1 MDTAPRRRPDALH
14 LLLILAA
21 FGLCLVASA
30 WPIRLIGQ
38 PFAGARIEP
47 TLTVSAVND
56 GAWPA
61 MKAGLHEYDRIVAV
75 NGRPVRHNAELYDLV
90 RQAGI
95 GQTVTYTV
103 RRPGAVP
110 PTLTVD
116 VAIRAFGWRDLQ
128 NFGLIFLIGFA
139 HLVIGAVAFMMKS
152 DSLLARVHL
161 YMTIAVGLSLVLT
174 NDYDFGVLF
183 PRVWF
188 VACAM
193 AGATCLHLGL
203 LFPEPRRFLK
213 DRKWP
218 VPLIYG
224 FAALVCA
231 AWQLTYQ
238 PVGAVAMGDAAMD
251 RFFIAYQTTMI
262 WGAMGP
268 LGLLILLVT
277 AWRTASSP
285 RYKTQAKVTLFGA
298 TTAYGPMLLLWML
311 PVFVLGISLD
321 ASGQL
326 VLLTALCWL
335 IFPISI
341 AYAIV
346 RHQLFDIDVI
356 IKLSMLYSS
365 LVVLLGGGYMLGT
378 AVIQQ
383 ALIAWTGSASDFANL
398 AMTGAIAV
406 VFDPMRQRLRELI
419 DRRFFR
425 AKYDFK
431 RILSDFAAA
440 ARSTIRVDDLIESM
454 RPILETALHP
464 SHIALYLRR
473 DRLIV
478 RHAAFGDS
486 TGMPLVL
493 PAQHALDKLPR
504 AEGARHFPLTVSGK
518 DGVEQL
524 VGILALG
531 PKRSELDYT
540 HEDVQLLTNMAQQ
553 FALTVHN
560 AELATEVAEKAAIQR
575 SLEQARMIQRSM
587 LPDQQL
593 DLPSHQVVG
602 YSESTD
608 ETGGDYYDW
617 APLTGGRY
625 VVAVGDVTGHGID
638 AALIVAMAKACLFNQ
653 LRDDPTPG
661 AVMAA
666 LNETI
671 HAVDSRRTSE
681 QNRKLMSCV
690 YALVDPEQGTMD
702 IASAGHFYPLVYR
715 AAAGAVEDLSELQS
729 TFPLGTRP
737 PAKFKCPQGV
747 VGLGDGDVLLF
758 FTDGVHEAHDD
769 AGQEYGL
776 ERLQDQ
782 LVRLHD
788 LPAAEI
794 QQALLDDLYG
804 HIGQSAPVEDDVTV
818 LVIKVAPAAGPA

>member
-1 MDTAPRRRPDALH
+1 MDTAPRRRPDAWH
-14 LLLILAA
+14 LLLIVAA
-21 FGLCLVASA
+21 FGLCLVASF

-38 PFAGARIEP
+38 PFAGCRIEP

-61 MKAGLHEYDRIVAV
+61 MKAGLHEYDRIIAV
-75 NGRPVRHNAELYDLV
+75 NGTPVHHNEQLYAMV

-95 GQTVTYTV
+95 GNSVTYTV
-103 RRPGAVP
+103 HRPGADP
-110 PTLTVD
+110 GTLTVK
-116 VAIRAFGWRDLQ
+116 VPIRAFGWRDLQ

-139 HLVIGAVAFMMKS
+139 HLVIGAVAFTMKS

-161 YMTIAVGLSLVLT
+161 YMTISVGLSLVLT

-183 PRVWF
+183 PRIWF

-203 LFPEPRRFLK
+203 LFPEPRRFL
-213 DRKWP
+213 RHRRWP
-218 VPLIYG
+218 IWLLYG
-224 FAALVCA
+224 FAAGICT
-231 AWQLTYQ
+231 AWQVTYQ
-238 PVGAVAMGDAAMD
+238 PVGAAAMGDAAMD
-251 RFFIAYQTTMI
+251 RFFVAYETAMI

-268 LGLLILLVT
+268 LGLLVLLVA
-277 AWRTASSP
+277 AWRSATTP

-311 PVFVLGISLD
+311 PVFVFGVSLD

-326 VLLTALCWL
+326 VLLTAICWL

-383 ALIAWTGSASDFANL
+383 TLIALTGSASDLANL

-406 VFDPMRQRLRELI
+406 VFDPLRQKLREQI

-431 RILSDFAAA
+431 RILSDFVEA
-440 ARSTIRVDDLIESM
+440 ARSTIRIEDLVESM
-454 RPILETALHP
+454 RQILETALHP
-464 SHIALYLRR
+464 THIVLYLRQGT
-473 DRLIV
+473 LLV
-478 RHAAFGDS
+478 PHAVFGEPEDLPQALP
-486 TGMPLVL
+486 TEHGMAKMPHLPGAVELPLVIT
-493 PAQHALDKLPR
+493 
-504 AEGARHFPLTVSGK
+504 ENGT
-518 DGVEQL
+518 EQL

-540 HEDVQLLTNMAQQ
+540 SEDVQLLTNMTQQ
-553 FALTVHN
+553 LALTVHN
-560 AELATEVAEKAAIQR
+560 AELAGEVAEKAAIKR
-575 SLEQARMIQRSM
+575 TLEQARMIQRSM
-587 LPDQQL
+587 LPDTQL
-593 DLPSHQVVG
+593 DLPGHQVVG
-602 YSESTD
+602 YSESAD

-617 APLTGGRY
+617 SALPDGRY
-625 VVAVGDVTGHGID
+625 VVTVGDVTGHGID

-653 LRDDPTPG
+653 LRDDPHPG
-661 AVMAA
+661 SVMAA

-671 HAVDSRRTSE
+671 HTVDARRASE
-681 QNRKLMSCV
+681 QSRKLMTCV
-690 YALVDPEQGTMD
+690 YALIDPATGAME
-702 IASAGHFYPLVYR
+702 IASAGHFYPLIYR
-715 AAAGAVEDLSELQS
+715 AATGMVEDLSELKS

-747 VGLGDGDVLLF
+747 VTIQDGDVLLF
-758 FTDGVHEAHDD
+758 FTDGVHEAHDPN
-769 AGQEYGL
+769 GQEYGL
-776 ERLQDQ
+776 DRLQEQ
-782 LVRLHD
+782 LVRWHD
-788 LPAAEI
+788 RPAAAI
-794 QQALLDDLYG
+794 QQALLDDLYW
-804 HIGQSAPVEDDVTV
+804 HIGKSHPVEDDVT
-818 LVIKVAPAAGPA
+818 LVVVKASPP

>member
-1 MDTAPRRRPDALH
+1 MEPTPRRRPDALH
-14 LLLILAA
+14 LLLIVAS
-21 FGLCLVASA
+21 FVFCLVASA
-30 WPIRLIGQ
+30 WPIQLIGQ
-38 PFAGARIEP
+38 PFAGCRIEP

-61 MKAGLHEYDRIVAV
+61 MQAGLHEYDRIVAV
-75 NGRPVRHNAELYDLV
+75 NGQPVRHNQELYDRV

-95 GQTVTYTV
+95 GKSVTYTV
-103 RRPGAVP
+103 RRPGAEP
-110 PTLTVD
+110 PTLTVT
-116 VAIRAFGWRDLQ
+116 VPIRAFGWRDLQ

-139 HLVIGAVAFMMKS
+139 HLVIGAVAFAMKS

-161 YMTIAVGLSLVLT
+161 YMTISVGLSLVLT

-188 VACAM
+188 IACAM

-203 LFPEPRRFLK
+203 LFPEPRRFLR
-213 DRKWP
+213 DRRWP
-218 VPLIYG
+218 VWLIYG
-224 FAALVCA
+224 FAGSVCA

-251 RFFIAYQTTMI
+251 RFFVAYQSTMI
-262 WGAMGP
+262 WGALGP
-268 LGLLILLVT
+268 LGLLGLLVT
-277 AWRTASSP
+277 AWRTASTP

-365 LVVLLGGGYMLGT
+365 LVLLLGGGYMLGT
-378 AVIQQ
+378 AAIQQ
-383 ALIAWTGSASDFANL
+383 TLIALTGSTSDMANL
-398 AMTGAIAV
+398 AMTGAVAFL
-406 VFDPMRQRLRELI
+406 FDPLRQKLRDQI

-431 RILSDFAAA
+431 RILSDFVEA
-440 ARSTIRVDDLIESM
+440 ARSTIRLDDLIESM
-454 RPILETALHP
+454 RQILENALHP
-464 SHIALYLRR
+464 HYTVLYLRQGQ
-473 DRLIV
+473 LLV
-478 RHAAFGDS
+478 PHAVFGEAED
-486 TGMPLVL
+486 L
-493 PAQHALDKLPR
+493 PQALPTEHALEKMPHREGTVQLPLMIT
-504 AEGARHFPLTVSGK
+504 EH
-518 DGVEQL
+518 GVEQL
-524 VGILALG
+524 VGILFLG
-531 PKRSELDYT
+531 PKRSEMEYT
-540 HEDVQLLTNMAQQ
+540 GEDVQLLTNMTQQ
-553 FALTVHN
+553 LALTVHN
-560 AELATEVAEKAAIQR
+560 AELATEVAEKAAIKR
-575 SLEQARMIQRSM
+575 TLEQARMIQRSM
-587 LPDQQL
+587 LPDTQL
-593 DLPSHQVVG
+593 ELPSHQVVG
-602 YSESTD
+602 YSESAD

-617 APLTGGRY
+617 STLPDGRY

-653 LRDDPTPG
+653 LRDDPAPG
-661 AVMAA
+661 AVMTA

-671 HAVDSRRTSE
+671 HTVDARRSSE
-681 QNRKLMSCV
+681 QSRKLMTCV
-690 YALVDPEQGTMD
+690 YALIDPEQGAME

-715 AAAGAVEDLSELQS
+715 AESATVDDLAELKS

-747 VGLGDGDVLLF
+747 VTLGPDDVLLF
-758 FTDGVHEAHDD
+758 FTDGVHEAHDPD
-769 AGQEYGL
+769 GQEYGL
-776 ERLQDQ
+776 ERLQEQ
-782 LVRLHD
+782 LARLHA
-788 LPAAEI
+788 LTAAEI
-794 QQALLDDLYG
+794 QRAILDDLYW
-804 HIGQSAPVEDDVTV
+804 HIGKPHPVEDDVTLV
-818 LVIKVAPAAGPA
+818 VIKAAPAP

>member
-1 MDTAPRRRPDALH
+1 MDTAPRRRPDAWH
-14 LLLILAA
+14 LLLIVAS
-21 FGLCLVASA
+21 FVFCLVASA

-38 PFAGARIEP
+38 PFAGCRIEP

-56 GAWPA
+56 GTWPA
-61 MKAGLHEYDRIVAV
+61 MQAGLHEYDRIVAV
-75 NGRPVRHNAELYDLV
+75 NGRPVRQNQELYAHV

-95 GQTVTYTV
+95 GRQVTYTV
-103 RRPGAVP
+103 RRPGATP
-110 PTLTVD
+110 ATLTVT
-116 VAIRAFGWRDLQ
+116 VPIRAFGWWDLQ

-139 HLVIGAVAFMMKS
+139 HLIIGAVAFFMKS

-188 VACAM
+188 IACAM

-203 LFPEPRRFLK
+203 LFPEPRRFLQG
-213 DRKWP
+213 RRWP
-218 VPLIYG
+218 VALLYG
-224 FAALVCA
+224 FAAVVCA
-231 AWQLTYQ
+231 AWQWTYQ
-238 PVGAVAMGDAAMD
+238 PIGVAAMGDAAMD
-251 RFFIAYQTTMI
+251 RFFIAYQATMI
-262 WGAMGP
+262 WGALGP
-268 LGLLILLVT
+268 LGLLFLLVA
-277 AWRTASSP
+277 AWRTASTP

-365 LVVLLGGGYMLGT
+365 LVLLLGGGYMLGT
-378 AVIQQ
+378 AALQQ
-383 ALIAWTGSASDFANL
+383 TLFALTGSSSDWVNL

-406 VFDPMRQRLRELI
+406 VFDPLRQRLREQI

-431 RILSDFAAA
+431 RILSDFVAA
-440 ARSTIRVDDLIESM
+440 ARSTIRLDDLVESM
-454 RPILETALHP
+454 RQILEAALHP
-464 SHIALYLRR
+464 SYIALYLRQGV
-473 DRLIV
+473 LIV
-478 RHAAFGDS
+478 QHAAFGEH
-486 TGMPLVL
+486 TVL
-493 PAQHALDKLPR
+493 PLLLPLDHALDKMPR
-504 AEGARHFPLTVSGK
+504 PEGAVHFPLSITDREGH
-518 DGVEQL
+518 EQL

-531 PKRSELDYT
+531 AKRSELDYT
-540 HEDVQLLTNMAQQ
+540 AEDLQLLTNMAQQ
-553 FALTVHN
+553 LALTAHN
-560 AELATEVAEKAAIQR
+560 AELASEVAEKAAIKR
-575 SLEQARMIQRSM
+575 TLEQARMIQRSM
-587 LPDQQL
+587 LPDTQL
-593 DLPSHQVVG
+593 AVPTHDVVG
-602 YSESTD
+602 YSESAD

-617 APLTGGRY
+617 AALPDGRFA
-625 VVAVGDVTGHGID
+625 VAVGDVTGHGID

-653 LRDDPTPG
+653 LRDEPAPE
-661 AVMAA
+661 AVMPA

-671 HAVDSRRTSE
+671 HTIDARRTSE
-681 QNRKLMSCV
+681 QARKLMTCV
-690 YALVDPEQGTMD
+690 YALFDPQQGTME

-715 AAAGAVEDLSELQS
+715 AATGTVDDLSELKS

-747 VGLGDGDVLLF
+747 VPVNVGDVLLF
-758 FTDGVHEAHDD
+758 FTDGVHEAHDPT
-769 AGQEYGL
+769 GQEYGL
-776 ERLQDQ
+776 ERLHQH
-782 LVRLHD
+782 LVDLHD
-788 LPAAEI
+788 RSAAEI
-794 QQALLDDLYG
+794 QQVLLDDLYR
-804 HIGQSAPVEDDVTV
+804 HIGSPQPVEDDITV
-818 LVIKVAPAAGPA
+818 LIVKAAPTP